1 MVEDTT
7 EVMTGIARE
16 IATERGKGK
25 GIGTG
30 MRPAIAIATTIA
42 TVAKN
47 EREIGIGTE
56 NESGIENG
64 SMIWSG
70 RWIAPAISYAML
82 PRAQPRA
89 VHNYPQSLRHHS
101 RRKFAQGW

>member
-42 TVAKN
+42 TVTKN
-47 EREIGIGTE
+47 EKEIGIGT
-56 NESGIENG
+56 ENG

-70 RWIAPAISYAML
+70 RWIGPAISYAML